1 MSDNDLPH
9 RTEPAAGESESVG
22 APHPDDKPPR
32 RRMTPALWVALIVL
46 AALAVAGLVVGLGL
60 GLLAD

>member
-1 MSDNDLPH
+1 MSDRDLPH

-22 APHPDDKPPR
+22 APHRDDRPPR
-32 RRMTPALWVALIVL
+32 RRTTPALWVVLIVL
-46 AALAVAGLVVGLGL
+46 AAVAVAVLVAALGL